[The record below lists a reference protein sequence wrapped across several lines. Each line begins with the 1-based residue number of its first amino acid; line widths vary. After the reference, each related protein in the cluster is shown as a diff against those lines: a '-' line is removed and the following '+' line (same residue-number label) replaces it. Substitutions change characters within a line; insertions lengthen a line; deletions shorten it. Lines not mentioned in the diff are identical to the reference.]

1 MGNNVTISGEWIA
14 KDYISG
20 QWNVTWLRFDT
31 PLNAQWAFVRGDFMA
46 DRTIVPM
53 DSWTSWLAGIA
64 TCIRDYLYRTDLL
77 FSTLLNIDTWSSET
91 DYACTG
97 GTGYVMWAHILTHFE
112 WVLLWGSWDSG
123 FVQFHLRPY
132 SLIQRFEW
140 LYISDRFRPVP
151 RGHRQWTFSP
161 DISGFFMT
169 LCDFWDSS
177 ISFSDLVIMSDYIF
191 PFDPEWSWTRVGR
204 FRTSLVARIMV
215 HATTPVLREAVIV
228 LALNVL

>member
-132 SLIQRFEW
+132 SLIQRFW
-140 LYISDRFRPVP
+140 VAIHIGPISTLAKGSSSVNFLSRHFWVFHDTLRLLRFFNLIFRPCNHVWLHFPIRP
-151 RGHRQWTFSP
+151 RVV
-161 DISGFFMT
+161 
-169 LCDFWDSS
+169 LNSS
-177 ISFSDLVIMSDYIF
+177 RPL
-191 PFDPEWSWTRVGR
+191 
-204 FRTSLVARIMV
+204 
-215 HATTPVLREAVIV
+215 
-228 LALNVL
+228 